1 MPPFTKSSEERKRT
15 RGLQGREVRE
25 VRDGREGTGAR
36 GEGVGAKIRGPIS
49 REIFVVWRDDRH
61 SRTGNEFAIRMEC
74 FTLRM
79 AVYSER

>member
-49 REIFVVWRDDRH
+49 REIFVGWREGGH
-61 SRTGNEFAIRMEC
+61 SRTGNGFAIRMKC
-74 FTLRM
+74 STRKTALS
-79 AVYSER
+79 SER